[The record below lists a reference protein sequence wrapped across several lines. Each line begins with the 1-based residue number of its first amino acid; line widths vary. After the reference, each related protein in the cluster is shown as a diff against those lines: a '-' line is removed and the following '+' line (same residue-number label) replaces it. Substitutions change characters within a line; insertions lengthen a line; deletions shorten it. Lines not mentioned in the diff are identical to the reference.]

1 MENVGIDKLLK
12 PLNEQPKPKIILAVI
27 SNFPQ
32 YEVLTP
38 ILVALQRHS
47 NIRPTVLLSRKLLR
61 RNHTILTT
69 LKNAGIDTRI
79 KSVLGYEL
87 LLTSILFRTSAF
99 LALTDPILHNKKKKP
114 KDLLCRLFNIPTV
127 LIQHGAIQF
136 GFNWPVQSGAQVSFA
151 AQLILTWENVQ
162 NYEHSWL
169 SKEVRERCKA
179 FGFAKD
185 RLCPPRAFDDEF
197 RQFLKGFDRKVL
209 ICTNYNETFR
219 FTPSDIHRGKYIIQE
234 MVLKYPKTLFI
245 YRTHRA
251 RNTEDGADF
260 FRLLAEKN
268 SNFIISDRWTGPM
281 RYSEIVDVLA
291 EVDACISHASTAVLD
306 SVFQSVPTAVLQNQ
320 WPHFSSLA
328 QIEDLNSAE
337 SFLANYEEPQ
347 AQMAKISEIYG
358 EFPKNS
364 NQAAKYIIDFVGNQ

>member
-1 MENVGIDKLLK
+1 MKTVGFNIFPKSPDKK
-12 PLNEQPKPKIILAVI
+12 RERKTILAVI

-38 ILVALQRHS
+38 ILVALQQYN

-61 RNHTILTT
+61 RNHTILAT

-87 LLTSILFRTSAF
+87 LLTPILFRTSAF
-99 LALTDPILHNKKKKP
+99 LTLTDPVLHSRKKKP
-114 KDLLCRLFNIPTV
+114 KDLLCQLFKIPLV
-127 LIQHGAIQF
+127 LIQHGAIQQ
-136 GFNWPVQSGAQVSFA
+136 GFNWPVQHGGQANFA
-151 AQLILTWENVQ
+151 AGLILTWEKVQ
-162 NYEHSWL
+162 NYEHSWFPN
-169 SKEVRERCKA
+169 EVRERCKS
-179 FGFAKD
+179 FGYPKD
-185 RLCPPRAFDDEF
+185 RLCPARAFNDEF
-197 RQFLKGFDRKVL
+197 RQFLKGFDRRVL
-209 ICTNYNETFR
+209 ICTNYNETYR
-219 FTPSDIHRGKYIIQE
+219 FTPNDAQRGKNLIQE
-234 MVLKYPKTLFI
+234 MVSEHPKTLFI

-268 SNFIISDRWTGPM
+268 SNFIISDRWAGPM
-281 RYSEIVDVLA
+281 KYSEIVDVLA

-320 WPHFSSLA
+320 WPYFSSLA

-347 AQMAKISEIYG
+347 TQMAKISKIYG
-358 EFPKNS
+358 EFPQNS
-364 NQAAKYIIDFVGNQ
+364 NRAAKYISDFIRKK